1 MQENRQATASLPTEK
16 NLRKLAM
23 LVYALQAASLFTGS
37 LTLFAGVIINYVRME
52 DVRGS
57 WIESHFRW
65 QTRTFWYSLVW
76 MVIGG
81 VTVIF
86 LIGWA
91 ILLAISI
98 WMIYRIVKGWVYL
111 SENRP
116 MPS

>member
-1 MQENRQATASLPTEK
+1 
-16 NLRKLAM
+16 
-23 LVYALQAASLFTGS
+23 
-37 LTLFAGVIINYVRME
+37 
-52 DVRGS
+52 
-57 WIESHFRW
+57 
-65 QTRTFWYSLVW
+65 

-86 LIGWA
+86 LVGWA

>member
-1 MQENRQATASLPTEK
+1 MQEDWQTTASLPTEES
-16 NLRKLAM
+16 LRKLTM

-37 LTLFAGVIINYVRME
+37 LTLFAAIIINYVRMD
-52 DVRGS
+52 DVKGS

-65 QTRTFWYSLVW
+65 QTRTFWYSLLW

-86 LIGWA
+86 LVGWV